1 MIETILQLVIQ
12 FFAILFGGSV
22 LAVVFTILFGERWI
36 QS

>member
-1 MIETILQLVIQ
+1 MVKTILQLAIQ

-22 LAVVFTILFGERWI
+22 LAVVFTILFGEGWI